1 MKQHMIDFLKRGLMA
16 SFGGPLILAIIYAI
30 LGAQGVIVSLTP
42 GEVCK
47 GILSSGFM
55 AFIAAGI
62 SVIYQ
67 IERLPLFYASLI
79 HGAVLYADYI
89 LVYLMNG
96 WLKSQVIPILVFT
109 VIFLAGYAV
118 IWVIINLTVRSTV
131 ESLNGHLA
139 KQ

>member
-1 MKQHMIDFLKRGLMA
+1 MKQHMIEFLKRGLMA
-16 SFGGPLILAIIYAI
+16 AFGGPLIMAIVYAI
-30 LGAQGVIVSLTP
+30 LGAQGIITSLTP

-47 GILSSGFM
+47 GILTSGFM

-79 HGAVLYADYI
+79 HGVVLYADYI
-89 LVYLMNG
+89 LIYLVNG
-96 WLKSQVIPILVFT
+96 WLKSQLVPILVFT
-109 VIFLAGYAV
+109 GIFIAGYAV

-131 ESLNGHLA
+131 ENLNGKLS
-139 KQ
+139 K

>member
-1 MKQHMIDFLKRGLMA
+1 MKQHMIEFLKRGLMA
-16 SFGGPLILAIIYAI
+16 AFGGPLILAIFYAI
-30 LGAQGVIVSLTP
+30 LGTQGVIVSLTP
-42 GEVCK
+42 GEVCR

-67 IERLPLFYASLI
+67 IERLPLFYASVI

-109 VIFLAGYAV
+109 GIFLAGYAV

-131 ESLNGHLA
+131 QSLNGKLA
-139 KQ
+139 K

>member
-1 MKQHMIDFLKRGLMA
+1 MKQHMIEFLKRGLMA

-30 LGAQGVIVSLTP
+30 LGTQGVIVSLTP
-42 GEVCK
+42 GEVCR

-67 IERLPLFYASLI
+67 IERLPLFYASVI

-109 VIFLAGYAV
+109 AIFLAGYAV
-118 IWVIINLTVRSTV
+118 IWVIINLTVRSSV
-131 ESLNGHLA
+131 QSLNGKLA
-139 KQ
+139 K

>member
-1 MKQHMIDFLKRGLMA
+1 MKQHMIEFLKRGLMA

-30 LGAQGVIVSLTP
+30 LGTQGVIVSLTP
-42 GEVCK
+42 GEVCR

-55 AFIAAGI
+55 AFISAGI

-67 IERLPLFYASLI
+67 IERLPLFYASVI

-109 VIFLAGYAV
+109 AIFLAGYAV
-118 IWVIINLTVRSTV
+118 IWVIINLTVRSSV
-131 ESLNGHLA
+131 QSLNGKLA
-139 KQ
+139 K